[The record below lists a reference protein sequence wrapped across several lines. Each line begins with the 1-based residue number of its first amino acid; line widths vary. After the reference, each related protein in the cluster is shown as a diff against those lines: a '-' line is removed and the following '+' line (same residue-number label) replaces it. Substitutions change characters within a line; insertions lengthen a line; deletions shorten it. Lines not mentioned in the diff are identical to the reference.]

1 MLQALI
7 LYIKYTSRQYILL
20 ESALLD
26 DTKFVFILDI
36 AILRGER
43 SFFIN
48 LIDRFEISSL
58 TSLVDNGHRPGSHKY
73 NNTTEDQQE

>member
-1 MLQALI
+1 
-7 LYIKYTSRQYILL
+7 LL
-20 ESALLD
+20 ENVLSD
-26 DTKFVFILDI
+26 DTKFVFISDI
-36 AILRGER
+36 AILRGEK

-48 LIDRFEISSL
+48 LIDLFEISSL